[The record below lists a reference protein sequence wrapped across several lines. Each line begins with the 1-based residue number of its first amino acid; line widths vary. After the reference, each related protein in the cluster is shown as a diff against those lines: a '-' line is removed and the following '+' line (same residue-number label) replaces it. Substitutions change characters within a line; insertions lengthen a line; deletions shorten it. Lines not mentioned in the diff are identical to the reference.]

1 MVYKV
6 TALIEDETA
15 FFHWAMV
22 ISNFEFLKL
31 KMKLFELQYL
41 KEQYSEEEG
50 YSKVTFTS

>member
-15 FFHWAMV
+15 FLHWAMV